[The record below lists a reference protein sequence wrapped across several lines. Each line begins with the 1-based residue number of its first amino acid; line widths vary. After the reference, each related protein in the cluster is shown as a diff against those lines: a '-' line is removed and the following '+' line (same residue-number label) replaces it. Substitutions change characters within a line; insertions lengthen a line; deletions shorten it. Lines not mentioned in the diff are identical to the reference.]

1 MNLEKGYEMDPIWSG
16 FNEVFREMLNKKVC
30 ERQVLCIQFFS
41 YFMYARDKTVG
52 ISILVSRDIS
62 FCIFIVFFSLVF
74 NDETWMNV
82 ESSKYLEKGTIEC
95 RNVGVNAIR
104 QN

>member
-1 MNLEKGYEMDPIWSG
+1 
-16 FNEVFREMLNKKVC
+16 
-30 ERQVLCIQFFS
+30 
-41 YFMYARDKTVG
+41 MYARDKTVG

-62 FCIFIVFFSLVF
+62 FCIFIVFFNLVL
-74 NDETWMNV
+74 NDATWMNV

-95 RNVGVNAIR
+95 QNVGVNAIR

>member
-1 MNLEKGYEMDPIWSG
+1 
-16 FNEVFREMLNKKVC
+16 
-30 ERQVLCIQFFS
+30 
-41 YFMYARDKTVG
+41 MYARDKTVG

-82 ESSKYLEKGTIEC
+82 ESSKYLEKGNIEC

>member
-1 MNLEKGYEMDPIWSG
+1 
-16 FNEVFREMLNKKVC
+16 
-30 ERQVLCIQFFS
+30 
-41 YFMYARDKTVG
+41 MYARDKTVG

-82 ESSKYLEKGTIEC
+82 EPYKYLEKGTIEC
-95 RNVGVNAIR
+95 RNVGVNAIG

>member
-16 FNEVFREMLNKKVC
+16 FNEVFREMLNKKVR
-30 ERQVLCIQFFS
+30 ERQVLCFQF
-41 YFMYARDKTVG
+41 ARILCMLGTRLLAFPF
-52 ISILVSRDIS
+52 LVSRDIS

-74 NDETWMNV
+74 NDKTWMNV

-95 RNVGVNAIR
+95 QNVGLNAI
-104 QN
+104 